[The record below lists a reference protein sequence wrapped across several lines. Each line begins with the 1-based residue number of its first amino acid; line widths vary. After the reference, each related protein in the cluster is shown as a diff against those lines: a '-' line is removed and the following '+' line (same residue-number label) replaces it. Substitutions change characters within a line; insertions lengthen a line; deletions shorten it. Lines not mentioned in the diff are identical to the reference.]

1 MTFFCRHVI
10 LIMSKVFYIFTQ
22 NTERVIVVPVGAMIF
37 LGAVLLVFTV
47 LDVIMIV
54 SLLRPG
60 DERSQVV
67 VWKASAFTLLA
78 TVGATVLDVAESF
91 VRGSPA
97 TINPLIHLETI
108 AILYCASLFFYK
120 KKLGG

>member
-1 MTFFCRHVI
+1 M
-10 LIMSKVFYIFTQ
+10 
-22 NTERVIVVPVGAMIF
+22 PVGAMIF

-97 TINPLIHLETI
+97 TINPLTHLETI